1 MPTTRSRKAAAAKAE
16 AAAKAALE
24 NEVAAAAKHA
34 AFLAKRRVRDRENYR
49 KKKEAGKLKKA
60 AKSKHVKTVTE
71 GLDQG
76 AASNKSLG
84 SPGHDAG
91 SSNGGAIASGVIAS
105 PSKTNPNYSTEE
117 KELIVKMGMTYN
129 MTYSATYKGP
139 KANKK
144 RPLQQI
150 ADLLNKGYHNGCPVR
165 TWRGVQAFINRTAAE
180 FVDYQRKLAQCNR
193 HVRGAGGDNA
203 DDADDVE
210 VPEFW
215 PIAAPFW
222 KNVASGGVEQMKD
235 FDGELYHQYDNMA
248 AKVNVAAA
256 KRRSFTPATVKKS
269 YNNNSFI
276 SVDSSEDDD
285 SDMDTDV
292 PSNSPH
298 SLKSKRASRAQL
310 KDMRDVNKTLA
321 ARSAA
326 KRRKHGSVSAS
337 QQASKKAKTKNTRHK
352 TEEESAKEEALHN
365 FNSLAKILVKKMGA
379 SAQDSGYQHSPAAAV
394 AAPAVLA
401 ANSLLPTAASTSAVA
416 SVGAQAPSIAPLNAE
431 AKQARAKRQ
440 MQMLENAKSEYN
452 LSADEVKSHRA
463 RIIAEMLA

>member
-1 MPTTRSRKAAAAKAE
+1 
-16 AAAKAALE
+16 
-24 NEVAAAAKHA
+24 
-34 AFLAKRRVRDRENYR
+34 
-49 KKKEAGKLKKA
+49 
-60 AKSKHVKTVTE
+60 
-71 GLDQG
+71 
-76 AASNKSLG
+76 
-84 SPGHDAG
+84 
-91 SSNGGAIASGVIAS
+91 
-105 PSKTNPNYSTEE
+105 
-117 KELIVKMGMTYN
+117 
-129 MTYSATYKGP
+129 
-139 KANKK
+139 
-144 RPLQQI
+144 
-150 ADLLNKGYHNGCPVR
+150 
-165 TWRGVQAFINRTAAE
+165 
-180 FVDYQRKLAQCNR
+180 
-193 HVRGAGGDNA
+193 
-203 DDADDVE
+203 
-210 VPEFW
+210 
-215 PIAAPFW
+215 
-222 KNVASGGVEQMKD
+222 MKD
-235 FDGELYHQYDNMA
+235 FYCELYNQNDNKS
-248 AKVNVAAA
+248 AKDNDAAA